1 MGFLNLL
8 SLKAPNRFFFAV
20 VLGAIAGVLYSLLIP
35 LILGSI
41 APADPG
47 FSLVQEDVRTIFG
60 IKVSNFALAAAFFA
74 ACLGILCASSLSE
87 IMLLRIGSDCGR
99 DIRENIYR
107 QISLAPIESI
117 ERIGLSKLI
126 ASINIDVPRIII
138 GARIMPL
145 IFVNLITLIGMLGFL
160 VYLNTDVFKFVM
172 MAIFCGVLIYQ
183 LPISIGK
190 AFFSRSREANDVAQE
205 SVRGLIYG
213 AKELK
218 LDADKQAYYLKNV
231 LLNHE
236 RELVRTEK
244 VAYTITTAT
253 VGVGELLSF
262 FVIGSI
268 IFIFTNYY
276 PIDTPT
282 LVAVI
287 MVLLYVTGP
296 IGIILNSLPNLAV
309 AAVAFK
315 KVNKLLMDIPKEQAK
330 MHEGKTSHWGKLTLS
345 QVTYSYQGQGD
356 DKGFQVGPIDL
367 EFHPGSLSFI
377 VGGNGSGKSTLSK
390 MITMLYLPSSGEVY
404 CDNESVTAQN
414 INNFRKQIFAIFSDY
429 FLFSQLLIE
438 VTEEVEEQANQ
449 LLKKLCLDHK
459 VTLKEG
465 HFSTTSLSDGQ
476 RKRLS
481 LLVAILENKQLYL
494 FDEWAADQDPEFR
507 HLFYTEILPE
517 LKRKGK
523 TVVIISHDDR
533 YFDVADQ
540 LIVMEQGKLAAINPL
555 KTGLAS

>member
-8 SLKAPNRFFFAV
+8 SLKAPNRFFLAV
-20 VLGAIAGVLYSLLIP
+20 VLGAIAGVLYALLIP
-35 LILGSI
+35 LILSAI
-41 APADPG
+41 APADPA
-47 FSLVQEDVRTIFG
+47 FATMQTEVHTVFG
-60 IKVSNFALAAAFFA
+60 IKISNYALAAVFFST
-74 ACLGILCASSLSE
+74 CFGILCASSLSE

-107 QISLAPIESI
+107 QISLAPIEAI

-126 ASINIDVPRIII
+126 ASINIDVPRIIT

-145 IFVNLITLIGMLGFL
+145 IFVNLVTLTGMLGFL
-160 VYLNTDVFKFVM
+160 IYLNIEVFKFVM
-172 MAIFCGVLIYQ
+172 MAILCGALIYQ

-190 AFFSRSREANDVAQE
+190 RFFSRSREANDAAQE
-205 SVRGLIYG
+205 SVRGLIFG

-218 LDADKQAYYLKNV
+218 LDSDKQAYYLKNV
-231 LLNHE
+231 LLSHE
-236 RELVRTEK
+236 QQLVSTEK

-268 IFIFTNYY
+268 IFVFSNYY
-276 PIDTPT
+276 PIDTQT

-296 IGIILNSLPNLAV
+296 IGLILNSLPNLAV
-309 AAVAFK
+309 AAVAYN
-315 KVNKLLMDIPKEQAK
+315 KVNNLMADIPKEQSAIC
-330 MHEGKTSHWGKLTLS
+330 EGNPADWRKLTLS
-345 QVTYSYQGQGD
+345 QVVYSYQGQSD
-356 DKGFQVGPIDL
+356 EQGFEVGPIDL
-367 EFHPGSLSFI
+367 EFQPGSLTFI

-390 MITMLYLPSSGEVY
+390 LLTMLYLPHSGEVY
-404 CDNESVTAQN
+404 CDDELVTVEN
-414 INNFRKQIFAIFSDY
+414 INNLRKQIFAIFSDY
-429 FLFSQLLIE
+429 FLFNQLLIE
-438 VTEEVEEQANQ
+438 VTEDVAAQANM
-449 LLKKLCLDHK
+449 LLKKLHLDHK
-459 VTLKEG
+459 VTLKDG

-481 LLVAILENKQLYL
+481 LLVAIVENKQLYM

-523 TVVIISHDDR
+523 TVVVISHDDR
-533 YFDVADQ
+533 YFNVADQ
-540 LIVMEQGKLAAINPL
+540 LVVMEQGKVATINPH